1 MAEKRKPAGAAPPV
15 AAVEEQERQ
24 ENREELR
31 ERNPRIDRAATSGIK
46 ANSSDMVELLIAGT
60 VDGKTVSAKLLFD
73 LVAHRIKM
81 EDLGSEKRIQSLA
94 MMLLASPEWKADEGI
109 NE

>member
-1 MAEKRKPAGAAPPV
+1 
-15 AAVEEQERQ
+15 
-24 ENREELR
+24 
-31 ERNPRIDRAATSGIK
+31 
-46 ANSSDMVELLIAGT
+46 MVELLIAGT